1 MPLVWDELERAGCT
15 GITGVWQLATYFGLF
30 LVVRGLPALL
40 LYRHV
45 LPESRDRFALASYS
59 ATALPL
65 VVAITTVAVEDGHMR
80 PSTAAALLGA
90 AIISTIVFPFLGRA
104 LRRPQMALDAM
115 PASTVGEQPA
125 SAA

>member
-1 MPLVWDELERAGCT
+1 MLDCLSNGRIISGFAR
-15 GITGVWQLATYFGLF
+15 GIPREYQVHN
-30 LVVRGLPALL
+30 VP
-40 LYRHV
+40 

-65 VVAITTVAVEDGHMR
+65 VVAITTVAVQDGHMR

-115 PASTVGEQPA
+115 PASTVVEQPA